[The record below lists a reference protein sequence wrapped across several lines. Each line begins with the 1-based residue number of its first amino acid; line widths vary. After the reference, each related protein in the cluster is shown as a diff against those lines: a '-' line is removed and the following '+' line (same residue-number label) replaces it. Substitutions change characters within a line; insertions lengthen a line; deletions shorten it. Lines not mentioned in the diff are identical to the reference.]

1 MGLIPV
7 QELALTMGTAKR
19 KEKENEQILRVVR
32 LKKRAKVNIRNGQ
45 LWCPHWL
52 LYC

>member
-7 QELALTMGTAKR
+7 QELALTMDTAKR
-19 KEKENEQILRVVR
+19 KEKEKEQILRVVR